1 MEYSKLGKTGVQI
14 SRLCLGAAQLGMNY
28 GINNIT
34 GKPSFGE
41 SASIIKNAVEN
52 GINTF
57 DTAPEYGDSEKILG
71 ACLKEF
77 DSGKLVF
84 ISKVPPTNWDK
95 NKETIVDSVK
105 KNVKKTLENL
115 GIKTLSIYLFHRFED
130 AIKENGL
137 ILRELERLKLEGIIE
152 KIGVSTYA
160 PDEAEKAL
168 NIEGVEVIQV
178 PFNLIDKRLLENGFL
193 KKAKRKGITVLA
205 RSVFLQGLFFK
216 DNIPDKLK
224 EFWLYRQRILTICEE
239 NNITI
244 GELALRYNLS
254 INELDS
260 VLIGVEKTEQLIE
273 NLRILKKGKLA
284 KETIQEIN
292 NLGSAPEKI
301 INPSLWGKP

>member
-14 SRLCLGAAQLGMNY
+14 SRLCLGTAQLGMNY

-41 SASIIKNAVEN
+41 SESIIKNAVEN

-71 ACLKEF
+71 VCLKDF
-77 DSGKLVF
+77 DRGKLIF
-84 ISKVPPTNWDK
+84 ISKVPPTNWNK
-95 NKETIVDSVK
+95 NKETIADSVK
-105 KNVKKTLENL
+105 KSVKKTLENL
-115 GIKTLSIYLFHRFED
+115 GIKTLPIYLFHRFED

-137 ILRELERLKLEGIIE
+137 ILRELERLKLEGVIE
-152 KIGVSTYA
+152 KIGVSTYT
-160 PDEAEKAL
+160 PEEAEKAL
-168 NIEGVEVIQV
+168 NTEGVEVIQV
-178 PFNLIDKRLLENGFL
+178 PFNLIDKRLLENSFL

-216 DNIPDKLK
+216 GNIPDKLK
-224 EFWLYRQRILTICEE
+224 EFWPYRQRILTICEE